1 MPPTLAI
8 FVVIAAVLVG
18 ALVTTW
24 FLVGAGRGRRMPAA
38 RPRYSLSITP
48 HAQQRMVERDI
59 AAAEILSVVA
69 QPDRAVPTEYAD
81 FGAWGGPTRK
91 DSVHLEGEIDGRI
104 LKVWVP
110 APWPASV
117 REVVVKSAAWAD
129 FVATVRVPAN
139 AVGRVIG
146 RGGATI
152 NGIQRDTGT
161 AISNLGGGLFEIT
174 ADDER
179 AIPRARRAILT
190 AAHTPARTTR

>member
-1 MPPTLAI
+1 MTPALI
-8 FVVIAAVLVG
+8 VFVVVAVVLVG
-18 ALVTTW
+18 GLVTW
-24 FLVGAGRGRRMPAA
+24 LLLRAGRRRPAQVT

-59 AAAEILSVVA
+59 AAAAIMSVVER
-69 QPDRAVPTEYAD
+69 PDRAVPTEYAD

-91 DSVHLEGEIDGRI
+91 ESVRLEGEIGGRI

-110 APWPASV
+110 APWPASA

-152 NGIQRDTGT
+152 NGIQRDTRT
-161 AISNLGGGLFEIT
+161 AISSLGGGLFEIA

-190 AAHTPARTTR
+190 AANTRARPRR